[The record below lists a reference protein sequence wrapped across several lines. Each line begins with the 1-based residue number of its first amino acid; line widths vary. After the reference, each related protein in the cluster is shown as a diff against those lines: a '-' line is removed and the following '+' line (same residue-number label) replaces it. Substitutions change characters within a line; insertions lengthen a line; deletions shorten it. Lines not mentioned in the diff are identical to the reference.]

1 MFNFTIKLLNIL
13 NNNHMKAL
21 LRITKLTSFFFLF
34 IFASCSDDDDGM
46 APPPPETTV
55 NIVEAAQA
63 TTELSS
69 LVAALQ
75 KADESA
81 NNDLI
86 TALSGDGPFTVFAPT
101 NQAFAD
107 LLAQLDGFDSLDDFN
122 SQELQDLL
130 AVILTYH
137 VVSGSAAL
145 STDLSDGQTLTT
157 LQGSTLDVS
166 TSGGVF
172 IGDATDNDAQVTTAD
187 VEASNGV
194 VHIIDKVLL
203 PQAIIDQL
211 ADIILV
217 PITDLAI
224 GNENLENLVA
234 ALVAADGDLPTV
246 LRGDGPFTVLAPTDE
261 AFETFLGGASLDDIP
276 TEVLTQVLLNHVIE
290 GELYST
296 DLQGLGSGYTSTSA
310 VGAGD
315 ENISIFFDTSD
326 GVSFNGVSSVV
337 TADVK
342 ALNGVVH
349 VVDAVID
356 LPNIVD
362 HAVANPNL
370 SSLVAALTDGG
381 NTTFTD
387 LLSNEEEEF
396 TVFAPLN
403 DAFSA
408 FTNPNSNDLNAI
420 LSNHVVVGASAFS
433 SGLMNS
439 YVNTAAEFDTDENL
453 SLYINTDDGVTLNG
467 VSNVVAADIV
477 ATNGVIHAVDA
488 VIDLPTVVTFAVADP
503 NFSTLVQ
510 ALTELTPSTD
520 FVSVLSA
527 QGGAGDDPFTV
538 FAPTNAAFEALAA
551 IPDEAGLTPV
561 LQHHVVAGANV
572 RSGDLSD
579 GIMATTLEGDAITIN
594 LPGTGDNIADVT
606 DGAGNTGIGIDAV
619 DVQAINGVI
628 HVLDGVLIPDTS
640 N

>member
-1 MFNFTIKLLNIL
+1 MLNIL
-13 NNNHMKAL
+13 NNDHMKAL
-21 LRITKLTSFFFLF
+21 LRITKLTSFVFLF

-101 NQAFAD
+101 NQAFVD

-157 LQGSTLDVS
+157 LQGSTLEVS

-261 AFETFLGGASLDDIP
+261 AFETFLDGASLGDIP

-326 GVSFNGVSSVV
+326 GVTFNGVSSVV
-337 TADVK
+337 AADVK

-628 HVLDGVLIPDTS
+628 HVLDGVLIPDTT

>member
-1 MFNFTIKLLNIL
+1 MILTLL
-13 NNNHMKAL
+13 
-21 LRITKLTSFFFLF
+21 FV
-34 IFASCSDDDDGM
+34 SCSDDDNGM
-46 APPPPETTV
+46 TPPEETTTT
-55 NIVEAAQA
+55 IVEAAQA
-63 TTELSS
+63 TAELSS
-69 LVAALQ
+69 LVSALQ

-81 NNDLI
+81 NNDLVS
-86 TALSGDGPFTVFAPT
+86 ALSGEGPFTVFAPT
-101 NQAFAD
+101 NAAFSD
-107 LLAQLDGFDSLDDFN
+107 LLAQLDGFDSLDDF
-122 SQELQDLL
+122 SSEQLQDLL

-137 VVSGSAAL
+137 VVSGTAAM
-145 STDLSDGQTLTT
+145 STDLSNGQTITT
-157 LQGSTLDVS
+157 LQGSTLTVS
-166 TSGGVF
+166 TDGGVF
-172 IGDATDNDAQVTTAD
+172 ISDATSTAAQVTTAD
-187 VEASNGV
+187 VETSNGV

-203 PQAIIDQL
+203 PQAILDEL

-234 ALVAADGDLPTV
+234 ALIAADGDLPNA

-261 AFETFLGGASLDDIP
+261 AFETFLDGASLEDVP
-276 TEVLTQVLLNHVIE
+276 VEVLTQILLNHVIE
-290 GELYST
+290 GALYST
-296 DLQGLGSGYTSTSA
+296 DLTGLGSGYTTTLA
-310 VGAGD
+310 RGAQD
-315 ENISIFFDTSD
+315 ANISIFFDTSD
-326 GVSFNGVSSVV
+326 GVTFNGVSSVV
-337 TADVK
+337 TPDVK

-370 SSLVAALTDGG
+370 TSLVAALTDGG

-387 LLSNEEEEF
+387 LLSDEEEEF
-396 TVFAPLN
+396 TVFAPVN
-403 DAFSA
+403 DAFAA

-420 LSNHVVVGASAFS
+420 LSNHVIVGASAFS
-433 SGLMNS
+433 SGLTNS

-467 VSNVVAADIV
+467 VSNVAIADIV

-527 QGGAGDDPFTV
+527 QDGAGDDPFTV
-538 FAPTNAAFEALAA
+538 FAPTNDAFAALPA
-551 IPDEAGLTPV
+551 IPAEADLIPI

-572 RSGDLSD
+572 RSGDLTD

-606 DGAGNTGIGIDAV
+606 DGSGNMGIGIDAV

-628 HVLDGVLIPDTS
+628 HVLDGVLVPDT
-640 N
+640 NN

>member
-1 MFNFTIKLLNIL
+1 MKTLEKLSRFTLLSL
-13 NNNHMKAL
+13 
-21 LRITKLTSFFFLF
+21 FL
-34 IFASCSDDDDGM
+34 IFASCSDDDNGPTD
-46 APPPPETTV
+46 PPETDVT
-55 NIVEAAQA
+55 IVAAAQA
-63 TTELSS
+63 TPQLSS
-69 LVAALQ
+69 LVSALQ
-75 KADESA
+75 KADESS
-81 NNDLI
+81 NNDLVA
-86 TALSGDGPFTVFAPT
+86 ALSGEGPFTVFAPT
-101 NQAFAD
+101 NDAFAD

-122 SQELQDLL
+122 TQQLQDLL
-130 AVILTYH
+130 AVVLTYH
-137 VVSGSAAL
+137 VVADAAVM
-145 STDLSDGQTLTT
+145 SSDLSDGQTITT
-157 LQGSTLDVS
+157 LGGSTLEVS
-166 TSGGVF
+166 TQGGVF
-172 IGDATDNDAQVTTAD
+172 ISDATAEAAQVTTAD
-187 VEASNGV
+187 IVASNGV

-203 PQAIIDQL
+203 PQAALDAL
-211 ADIILV
+211 ADVLLV
-217 PITDLAI
+217 PITDLAL

-234 ALVAADGDLPTV
+234 ALVAANGDLPTV
-246 LRGDGPFTVLAPTDE
+246 LRGEGPFTVLAPTDE
-261 AFETFLGGASLDDIP
+261 AFETFLDGAQLGDIP
-276 TEVLTQVLLNHVIE
+276 VDVLTNVLLNHVIS
-290 GELYST
+290 GEVTSD
-296 DLQGLGSGYTSTSA
+296 DLTGLGSGYTSTLA

-315 ENISIFFDTSD
+315 QNMSLFFDTSGD
-326 GVSFNGVSSVV
+326 VTFNGVSTVV
-337 TADVK
+337 MADIK
-342 ALNGVVH
+342 ALNGIVH

-370 SSLVAALTDGG
+370 TSLVAALTNGG

-387 LLSNEEEEF
+387 LLSDETEDF

-403 DAFSA
+403 DAFDA

-420 LSNHVVVGASAFS
+420 LSNHVVVGAAAFS
-433 SGLMNS
+433 SGLTNS

-467 VSNVVAADIV
+467 TSNVVLADIV

-510 ALTELTPSTD
+510 ALTELTPSVD

-527 QGGAGDDPFTV
+527 QGGAGSDPFTV

-551 IPDEAGLTPV
+551 IPAEADLIPI

-628 HVLDGVLIPDTS
+628 HVLDTVLIPDTT

>member
-1 MFNFTIKLLNIL
+1 MTALIKRIRLPLMILTLL
-13 NNNHMKAL
+13 
-21 LRITKLTSFFFLF
+21 FV
-34 IFASCSDDDDGM
+34 SCSDDDNGM
-46 APPPPETTV
+46 TPPEETTTT
-55 NIVEAAQA
+55 IVEAAQA
-63 TTELSS
+63 TAELSS
-69 LVAALQ
+69 LVSALQ

-81 NNDLI
+81 NNDLVS
-86 TALSGDGPFTVFAPT
+86 ALSGEGPFTVFAPT
-101 NQAFAD
+101 NAAFTD
-107 LLAQLDGFDSLDDFN
+107 LLAQLDGFDSLDDF
-122 SQELQDLL
+122 SSEQLQDLL

-137 VVSGSAAL
+137 VVSGTAAM
-145 STDLSDGQTLTT
+145 STDLSNGQTITT
-157 LQGSTLDVS
+157 LQGSTLTVS
-166 TSGGVF
+166 TDGGVF
-172 IGDATDNDAQVTTAD
+172 ISDATSTAAQVTTAD
-187 VEASNGV
+187 VETSNGV

-203 PQAIIDQL
+203 PQAILDEL

-234 ALVAADGDLPTV
+234 ALIAADGDLPNA

-261 AFETFLGGASLDDIP
+261 AFETFLDGASLEDVP
-276 TEVLTQVLLNHVIE
+276 VEVLTQILLNHVIE
-290 GELYST
+290 GALYST
-296 DLQGLGSGYTSTSA
+296 DLTGLGSGYTTTLA
-310 VGAGD
+310 RGAQD
-315 ENISIFFDTSD
+315 ANISIFFDTSD
-326 GVSFNGVSSVV
+326 GVTFNGVSSVV
-337 TADVK
+337 TPDVK

-370 SSLVAALTDGG
+370 TSLVAALTDGG

-387 LLSNEEEEF
+387 LLSDEEEEF
-396 TVFAPLN
+396 TVFAPVN
-403 DAFSA
+403 DAFAA

-433 SGLMNS
+433 SGLTNS

-467 VSNVVAADIV
+467 VSNVAIADIV

-527 QGGAGDDPFTV
+527 QDGAGDDPFTV
-538 FAPTNAAFEALAA
+538 FAPTNDAFAALPA
-551 IPDEAGLTPV
+551 IPAEADLIPI

-572 RSGDLSD
+572 RSGDLTD

-606 DGAGNTGIGIDAV
+606 DGSGNMGIGIDAV

-628 HVLDGVLIPDTS
+628 HVLDGVLVPDT
-640 N
+640 NN

>member
-1 MFNFTIKLLNIL
+1 
-13 NNNHMKAL
+13 MKAL
-21 LRITKLTSFFFLF
+21 IKCIRLPLLIFTLLF
-34 IFASCSDDDDGM
+34 VSCSDDDNGTT
-46 APPPPETTV
+46 PPPETTIT
-55 NIVEAAQA
+55 IVDAAQA
-63 TTELSS
+63 TAELSS
-69 LVAALQ
+69 LVSALQ

-81 NNDLI
+81 NNDLVS
-86 TALSGDGPFTVFAPT
+86 ALSGEGPFTVFAPT
-101 NQAFAD
+101 NAAFSD
-107 LLAQLDGFDSLDDFN
+107 LLTQLDGFDSLDDFN
-122 SQELQDLL
+122 SEQLQDLL

-137 VVSGSAAL
+137 VISGTAAT
-145 STDLSDGQTLTT
+145 SSDLSNGQTLTT
-157 LQGSTLDVS
+157 LQGATLTVS
-166 TSGGVF
+166 TEGGVF
-172 IGDATDNDAQVTTAD
+172 IGDATDTPAQVTTAD
-187 VEASNGV
+187 VTTSNGV

-203 PQAIIDQL
+203 PQTILDAL
-211 ADIILV
+211 SDILLV

-234 ALVAADGDLPTV
+234 ALIAADGDLPNA

-261 AFETFLGGASLDDIP
+261 AFETFLDGASLDDVP
-276 TEVLTQVLLNHVIE
+276 VEVLTQILLNHVIE
-290 GELYST
+290 GAIYST
-296 DLQGLGSGYTSTSA
+296 DLTGLGSGYTSTLA
-310 VGAGD
+310 RGAQD
-315 ENISIFFDTSD
+315 ANMSIFFDTSD
-326 GVSFNGVSSVV
+326 GVTFNGVSSVV
-337 TADVK
+337 IPDVK

-370 SSLVAALTDGG
+370 TSLVAALTDGG

-396 TVFAPLN
+396 TVFAPVN
-403 DAFSA
+403 DAFAA

-433 SGLMNS
+433 SGLTNS

-467 VSNVVAADIV
+467 VSNVAIADIV

-510 ALTELTPSTD
+510 ALTELTPSVD

-538 FAPTNAAFEALAA
+538 FAPTNDAFAALAS
-551 IPDEAGLTPV
+551 IPAEGDLIPI

-572 RSGDLSD
+572 RSGDLTD
-579 GIMATTLEGDAITIN
+579 GIMATTLEGDDITIN

-606 DGAGNTGIGIDAV
+606 DGSGNTGIGIDAV

-628 HVLDGVLIPDTS
+628 HVLDGVLVPDTM

>member
-1 MFNFTIKLLNIL
+1 MKTLEKLFRFTLLSL
-13 NNNHMKAL
+13 
-21 LRITKLTSFFFLF
+21 FL
-34 IFASCSDDDDGM
+34 IFTSCSDDDNGPTD
-46 APPPPETTV
+46 PPETDVT
-55 NIVEAAQA
+55 IVAAAQA
-63 TTELSS
+63 TPQLSS
-69 LVAALQ
+69 LVSALQ
-75 KADESA
+75 KADESS
-81 NNDLI
+81 NNDLVA
-86 TALSGDGPFTVFAPT
+86 ALSGEGPFTVFAPT
-101 NQAFAD
+101 NDAFAD

-122 SQELQDLL
+122 TQQLQDLL
-130 AVILTYH
+130 AVVLTYH
-137 VVSGSAAL
+137 VVADVAVMSS
-145 STDLSDGQTLTT
+145 DLSDGQTITT
-157 LQGSTLDVS
+157 LQGSTLEVS
-166 TSGGVF
+166 TQGGVF
-172 IGDATDNDAQVTTAD
+172 ISDATAEAAQVTTAD
-187 VEASNGV
+187 IVASNGV

-203 PQAIIDQL
+203 PQAALDAL
-211 ADIILV
+211 ADVLLV
-217 PITDLAI
+217 PITDLAL

-234 ALVAADGDLPTV
+234 ALVAANGDLPTV
-246 LRGDGPFTVLAPTDE
+246 LRGEGPFTVLAPTDE
-261 AFETFLGGASLDDIP
+261 AFETFLDGAQLGDIP
-276 TEVLTQVLLNHVIE
+276 VDVLTNVLLNHVIS
-290 GELYST
+290 GEVTSD
-296 DLQGLGSGYTSTSA
+296 DLTGLGSGYTSTLA

-315 ENISIFFDTSD
+315 QNMSLFFDTSGD
-326 GVSFNGVSSVV
+326 VTFNGVSTVV
-337 TADVK
+337 MADIK
-342 ALNGVVH
+342 ALNGIVH

-370 SSLVAALTDGG
+370 TSLVAALTNGG

-387 LLSNEEEEF
+387 LLSDETEDF

-403 DAFSA
+403 DAFDA

-420 LSNHVVVGASAFS
+420 LSNHVVVGAAAFS
-433 SGLMNS
+433 SGLTNS

-467 VSNVVAADIV
+467 TSNVVLADIV

-510 ALTELTPSTD
+510 ALTELTPSVD

-527 QGGAGDDPFTV
+527 QGGAGSDPFTV

-551 IPDEAGLTPV
+551 IPAEADLIPI

-628 HVLDGVLIPDTS
+628 HVLDTVLIPDTT

>member
-1 MFNFTIKLLNIL
+1 MKTLDKLSRFTLLSL
-13 NNNHMKAL
+13 
-21 LRITKLTSFFFLF
+21 FL
-34 IFASCSDDDDGM
+34 IFTSCSDDDNGPTD
-46 APPPPETTV
+46 PPETDVT
-55 NIVEAAQA
+55 IVAAAQA
-63 TTELSS
+63 TPQLSS
-69 LVAALQ
+69 LVSALQ
-75 KADESA
+75 KADESS
-81 NNDLI
+81 NNDLV
-86 TALSGDGPFTVFAPT
+86 TALSGEGPFTVFAPT
-101 NQAFAD
+101 NDAFAD

-122 SQELQDLL
+122 TQQLQDLL
-130 AVILTYH
+130 AVVLTYH
-137 VVSGSAAL
+137 VVADAAVM
-145 STDLSDGQTLTT
+145 SSDLSDGQTITT
-157 LQGSTLDVS
+157 LQGSTLEVS
-166 TSGGVF
+166 TQGGVF
-172 IGDATDNDAQVTTAD
+172 ISDATAEAAQVTTAD
-187 VEASNGV
+187 IVASNGV

-203 PQAIIDQL
+203 PQAALDAL
-211 ADIILV
+211 ADVLLV
-217 PITDLAI
+217 PITDLAL

-234 ALVAADGDLPTV
+234 ALVAANGDLPTV
-246 LRGDGPFTVLAPTDE
+246 LRGEGPFTVLAPTDE
-261 AFETFLGGASLDDIP
+261 AFETFLDGAQLGDIP
-276 TEVLTQVLLNHVIE
+276 VDVLTNVLLNHVIS
-290 GELYST
+290 GEVTSD
-296 DLQGLGSGYTSTSA
+296 DLTGLGSGYTSTLA

-315 ENISIFFDTSD
+315 QNISLFFDTSGD
-326 GVSFNGVSSVV
+326 VTFNGVSTVV
-337 TADVK
+337 MADVK

-370 SSLVAALTDGG
+370 TSLVAALTNGG
-381 NTTFTD
+381 NTTFTN
-387 LLSNEEEEF
+387 LLSDETEDF

-403 DAFSA
+403 DAFDA

-420 LSNHVVVGASAFS
+420 LFNHVVVGAAAFS
-433 SGLMNS
+433 SGLTNS

-467 VSNVVAADIV
+467 TSNVVLADIV

-510 ALTELTPSTD
+510 ALTELTPSVD

-527 QGGAGDDPFTV
+527 QGGAGSDPFTV

-551 IPDEAGLTPV
+551 IPAEADLIPI

-628 HVLDGVLIPDTS
+628 HVLDIVLIPDTT

>member
-1 MFNFTIKLLNIL
+1 
-13 NNNHMKAL
+13 MKAL
-21 LRITKLTSFFFLF
+21 IKCIRLPLL
-34 IFASCSDDDDGM
+34 IFALLFVSCSDDDNGTT
-46 APPPPETTV
+46 PPPETTTT
-55 NIVEAAQA
+55 IVDAAQA
-63 TTELSS
+63 TAELSS
-69 LVAALQ
+69 LVSALQ

-81 NNDLI
+81 NNNLVS
-86 TALSGDGPFTVFAPT
+86 ALSGEGPFTVFAPT
-101 NQAFAD
+101 NAAFSD
-107 LLAQLDGFDSLDDFN
+107 LLTQLDGFDSLDDFN
-122 SQELQDLL
+122 SEQLQDLL

-137 VVSGSAAL
+137 VISGTAAT
-145 STDLSDGQTLTT
+145 SSDLSNGQTLTT
-157 LQGSTLDVS
+157 LQGATLTVS
-166 TSGGVF
+166 TEGGVF
-172 IGDATDNDAQVTTAD
+172 IGDATDTPAQVTTAD
-187 VEASNGV
+187 VTTSNGV

-203 PQAIIDQL
+203 PQTILDAL
-211 ADIILV
+211 SDILLV

-234 ALVAADGDLPTV
+234 ALIAADGDLPNA

-261 AFETFLGGASLDDIP
+261 AFETFLDGASLDDVP
-276 TEVLTQVLLNHVIE
+276 VEVLTQILLNHVIE
-290 GELYST
+290 GAIYST
-296 DLQGLGSGYTSTSA
+296 DLTGLGSGYTSTLA
-310 VGAGD
+310 RGAQD
-315 ENISIFFDTSD
+315 ANMSIFFDTSD
-326 GVSFNGVSSVV
+326 GVTFNGVSSVV
-337 TADVK
+337 IPDVK

-370 SSLVAALTDGG
+370 TSLVAALTDGG

-396 TVFAPLN
+396 TVFAPVN
-403 DAFSA
+403 DAFAA

-433 SGLMNS
+433 SGLTNS

-467 VSNVVAADIV
+467 VSNVAIADIV

-510 ALTELTPSTD
+510 ALTELTPSVD

-527 QGGAGDDPFTV
+527 QGGAGNDPFTV
-538 FAPTNAAFEALAA
+538 FAPTNDAFAALAS
-551 IPDEAGLTPV
+551 IPAEGDLIPI

-572 RSGDLSD
+572 RSGDLTD
-579 GIMATTLEGDAITIN
+579 GIMATTLEGDDITIN

-606 DGAGNTGIGIDAV
+606 DGSGNTGIGIDAV

-628 HVLDGVLIPDTS
+628 HVLDGVLVPDTM

>member
-1 MFNFTIKLLNIL
+1 MTALIKRIRLPLMILTLL
-13 NNNHMKAL
+13 
-21 LRITKLTSFFFLF
+21 FV
-34 IFASCSDDDDGM
+34 SCSDDDNGM
-46 APPPPETTV
+46 TPPEETTTT
-55 NIVEAAQA
+55 IVEAAQA
-63 TTELSS
+63 TAELSS
-69 LVAALQ
+69 LVSALQ

-81 NNDLI
+81 NNDLVS
-86 TALSGDGPFTVFAPT
+86 ALSGEGPFTVFAPT
-101 NQAFAD
+101 NAAFSD
-107 LLAQLDGFDSLDDFN
+107 LLAQLDGFDSLDDF
-122 SQELQDLL
+122 SSEQLQDLL

-137 VVSGSAAL
+137 VVSGTATM
-145 STDLSDGQTLTT
+145 STDLSNGQTITT
-157 LQGSTLDVS
+157 LQGSTLTVS
-166 TSGGVF
+166 TDGGVF
-172 IGDATDNDAQVTTAD
+172 ISDATSTAAQVTTVD
-187 VEASNGV
+187 VETSNGV

-203 PQAIIDQL
+203 PQAILDEL

-234 ALVAADGDLPTV
+234 ALIAADGDLPNA

-261 AFETFLGGASLDDIP
+261 AFETFLDGASLEDVP
-276 TEVLTQVLLNHVIE
+276 VEVLTQILLNHVIE
-290 GELYST
+290 GALYST
-296 DLQGLGSGYTSTSA
+296 DLTGLGSGYTTTLA
-310 VGAGD
+310 RGAQD
-315 ENISIFFDTSD
+315 ANISIFFDTSD
-326 GVSFNGVSSVV
+326 GVTFNGVSSVV
-337 TADVK
+337 TPDVK

-370 SSLVAALTDGG
+370 TSLVAALTDGG

-387 LLSNEEEEF
+387 LLSDEEEEF
-396 TVFAPLN
+396 TVFAPVN
-403 DAFSA
+403 DAFAA

-420 LSNHVVVGASAFS
+420 LSNHVIVGASAFS
-433 SGLMNS
+433 SGLTNS

-467 VSNVVAADIV
+467 VSNVAIADIV

-527 QGGAGDDPFTV
+527 QDGAGDDPFTV
-538 FAPTNAAFEALAA
+538 FAPTNDAFAALPA
-551 IPDEAGLTPV
+551 IPAEADLIPI

-572 RSGDLSD
+572 RSGDLTD

-606 DGAGNTGIGIDAV
+606 DGSGNMGIGIDAV

-628 HVLDGVLIPDTS
+628 HVLDGVLVPDTS

>member
-1 MFNFTIKLLNIL
+1 
-13 NNNHMKAL
+13 MKAL
-21 LRITKLTSFFFLF
+21 IKCIRLPLLIFTLLF
-34 IFASCSDDDDGM
+34 VSCSDDDNGTT
-46 APPPPETTV
+46 PPPETTTT
-55 NIVEAAQA
+55 IVDAAQA
-63 TTELSS
+63 TAELSS
-69 LVAALQ
+69 LVSALQ

-81 NNDLI
+81 NNDLVS
-86 TALSGDGPFTVFAPT
+86 ALSGEGPFTVFAPT
-101 NQAFAD
+101 NAAFSD
-107 LLAQLDGFDSLDDFN
+107 LLTQLDGFDSLDDFN
-122 SQELQDLL
+122 SEQLQDLL
-130 AVILTYH
+130 AIILTYH
-137 VVSGSAAL
+137 VISGTAAT
-145 STDLSDGQTLTT
+145 SSDLSNGQTLTT
-157 LQGSTLDVS
+157 LQGATLTVS
-166 TSGGVF
+166 TEGGVF
-172 IGDATDNDAQVTTAD
+172 IGDATDTPAQVTTAD
-187 VEASNGV
+187 VTTSNGV

-203 PQAIIDQL
+203 PQTILDAL
-211 ADIILV
+211 SDILLV

-234 ALVAADGDLPTV
+234 ALIAADGDLPNA
-246 LRGDGPFTVLAPTDE
+246 LRGNGPFTVLAPTDE
-261 AFETFLGGASLDDIP
+261 AFETFLDGASLDDVP
-276 TEVLTQVLLNHVIE
+276 VEVLTQILLNHVIE
-290 GELYST
+290 GAIYST
-296 DLQGLGSGYTSTSA
+296 DLTGLGSGYTSTLA
-310 VGAGD
+310 RGAQD
-315 ENISIFFDTSD
+315 ANMSIFFDTSD
-326 GVSFNGVSSVV
+326 GVTFNGVSSVV
-337 TADVK
+337 IPDVK

-370 SSLVAALTDGG
+370 TSLVAALTDGG

-396 TVFAPLN
+396 TVFAPVN
-403 DAFSA
+403 DAFAA

-433 SGLMNS
+433 SGLTNS

-467 VSNVVAADIV
+467 VSNVAIADIV

-510 ALTELTPSTD
+510 ALTELTPSVD

-538 FAPTNAAFEALAA
+538 FAPTNDAFAALAS
-551 IPDEAGLTPV
+551 IPAEGDLIPI

-572 RSGDLSD
+572 RSGDLTD
-579 GIMATTLEGDAITIN
+579 GIMATTLEGDDITIN

-606 DGAGNTGIGIDAV
+606 DGSGNTGIGIDAV

-628 HVLDGVLIPDTS
+628 HVLDGVLVPDTM